1 MSTDS
6 QPHYPHT
13 WPSPSFDTFPGCNCR
28 QVAERLSVDLEVS
41 CRTCNHKEE
50 WEQNA
55 LQGTRPTILV
65 LSGISIP
72 IAEYYAVL
80 EEGVATPSS
89 EILRQLKP
97 GEGYEL
103 IKKQITNLST
113 DILDDIIQTVAE
125 KGNFP
130 YCVPELS
137 ARRELFPDEE
147 SLSEESQERIQKKIQ
162 ELKEE
167 GKYTSPS
174 SITLFPELDCWRKCS
189 CERCGDQYHDIISRV
204 PGDRTTDKRPGDYL
218 SVKDMRHPDGAEL
231 ICNSCSV
238 DEEHHE
244 NDITPAR
251 WCVDCNVS
259 NKIPDKDGYDMSDT
273 GRLSGNHW
281 HCYKCCVK
289 EAEESA
295 DYLDMEVEYDED
307 DPEKYSLPRITC
319 PQCGASS
326 DEFCEHH
333 PYSPPPGHQFRQQEQ
348 VIVDENL
355 VLCEACGREWDGHAQ
370 CPCGMG
376 YVTDTNAARLLFGPV
391 EDPYYGEYEI
401 DEDPPENNSL
411 VAKEIKD
418 TVKELGEQLFDLQ
431 GKLTEGEYLKM
442 MDLLQKITNKT
453 NSL

>member
-6 QPHYPHT
+6 QSHYPHT
-13 WPSPSFDTFPGCNCR
+13 WPSPSFDTFPGCGCR
-28 QVAERLSVDLEVS
+28 QVAERLCIDFGRVS
-41 CRTCNHKEE
+41 WTCEHSRE
-50 WEQNA
+50 WNENA
-55 LQGTRPTILV
+55 LPGTRPTILV
-65 LSGISIP
+65 LSGITIP

-80 EEGVATPSS
+80 EEGVATPTS

-103 IKKQITNLST
+103 IKKQITEFSS
-113 DILDDIIQTVAE
+113 DIIVDIIQTVAE
-125 KGNFP
+125 P
-130 YCVPELS
+130 V
-137 ARRELFPDEE
+137 RRELFPEQDEE
-147 SLSEESQERIQKKIQ
+147 PLSEESKKKIQQKIQ

-167 GKYTSPS
+167 GKYIPPDT
-174 SITLFPELDCWRKCS
+174 ITLFPELACWRKCS
-189 CERCGDQYHDIISRV
+189 CERCGDQFHDIIQRI
-204 PGDRTTDKRPGDYL
+204 PGDRTTSQKPGDYL
-218 SVKDMRHPDGAEL
+218 SVKDMYHPDGAEL
-231 ICNSCSV
+231 ICNSCSI
-238 DEEHHE
+238 DEDHHD

-273 GRLSGNHW
+273 GRISGSRW

-289 EAEESA
+289 ETEEGA
-295 DYLDMEVEYDED
+295 AHLGMEVEYDED
-307 DPEKYSLPRITC
+307 DPEKYSLPQIMC

-326 DEFCEHH
+326 DEYCEHH
-333 PYSPPPGHQFRQQEQ
+333 PYPPPGHQFLQQEH
-348 VIVDENL
+348 VHVDENL

-376 YVTDTNAARLLFGPV
+376 YVTDTNAARLLFGGL
-391 EDPYYGEYEI
+391 DDIYYGEYEVG
-401 DEDPPENNSL
+401 EDPPENNSL

-418 TVKELGEQLFDLQ
+418 TVKELGEQLFDLK
-431 GKLTEGEYLKM
+431 GKLSEGEYLKM

>member
-1 MSTDS
+1 MSADS
-6 QPHYPHT
+6 QPRYPHT
-13 WPSPSFDTFPGCNCR
+13 WPSPPFDTFPGCNCR
-28 QVAERLSVDLEVS
+28 QVAERLCVDFEQVS
-41 CRTCNHKEE
+41 FTCEHRRE
-50 WEQNA
+50 WSENA
-55 LQGTRPTILV
+55 LPGTRPTILV
-65 LSGISIP
+65 LSGITIP

-89 EILRQLKP
+89 EILRQLNP
-97 GEGYEL
+97 GEGYDL
-103 IKKQITNLST
+103 IKKQITEFSS
-113 DILDDIIQTVAE
+113 DIIDDIIQTVVE
-125 KGNFP
+125 P
-130 YCVPELS
+130 PV
-137 ARRELFPDEE
+137 RRQLFPDEE

-167 GKYTSPS
+167 GQYTPWSLS
-174 SITLFPELDCWRKCS
+174 LFPEIACWRKCS
-189 CERCGDQYHDIISRV
+189 CERCGDQYHDIIARV

-218 SVKDMRHPDGAEL
+218 SVQDMGYPDGAEL
-231 ICNSCSV
+231 ICQSCSV
-238 DEEHHE
+238 DDEHHS
-244 NDITPAR
+244 DDLTPAR

-273 GRLSGNHW
+273 GRLSGSSW

-289 EAEESA
+289 EVEEGA
-295 DYLDMEVEYDED
+295 DYLGMEVEYDEN
-307 DPEKYSLPRITC
+307 DPEKYSLPRIIC
-319 PQCGASS
+319 SQCGASS
-326 DEFCEHH
+326 DDFCEHH

-348 VIVDENL
+348 VLVDENL
-355 VLCEACGREWDGHAQ
+355 VLCESCGREWDGNAQ

-401 DEDPPENNSL
+401 DEDPPENNSE
-411 VAKEIKD
+411 VAKGIKD
-418 TVKELGEQLFDLQ
+418 SVKELGEQLFDLQ

>member
-1 MSTDS
+1 MSADS

-13 WPSPSFDTFPGCNCR
+13 WPSPPFDTFPGCGCR
-28 QVAERLSVDLEVS
+28 QVAERLCVDFERVS
-41 CRTCNHKEE
+41 WTCEHSRE
-50 WEQNA
+50 WNENA
-55 LQGTRPTILV
+55 LPGTRSTILV
-65 LSGISIP
+65 LSGITIP

-103 IKKQITNLST
+103 IKKQITSYST
-113 DILDDIIQTVAE
+113 DIINDIIQTVVE
-125 KGNFP
+125 P
-130 YCVPELS
+130 LV
-137 ARRELFPDEE
+137 RRELFPDEE
-147 SLSEESQERIQKKIQ
+147 PLSGYQGGTRAQERIQKKIQ

-167 GKYTSPS
+167 GQYSPPDP
-174 SITLFPELDCWRKCS
+174 ITLFPEIACWKKCS
-189 CERCGDQYHDIISRV
+189 CERCEDNYKHIIQRV
-204 PGDRTTDKRPGDYL
+204 PGDRTTDQRPGDYL
-218 SVKDMRHPDGAEL
+218 SVKDMGYPDGAEL
-231 ICNSCSV
+231 ICQSCAI
-238 DEEHHE
+238 DEAHHN

-251 WCVDCNVS
+251 WCVGCNVS

-273 GRLSGNHW
+273 GRLSGSRW

-289 EAEESA
+289 DAEEGA
-295 DYLDMEVEYDED
+295 AHLGMEVEYDED

-319 PQCGASS
+319 SQCGASS
-326 DEFCEHH
+326 DEYCEHH
-333 PYSPPPGHQFRQQEQ
+333 PYAPPPGHQFRQQEQ
-348 VIVDENL
+348 VLVDENL
-355 VLCEACGREWDGHAQ
+355 VLCESCGREWDGHAQ

-401 DEDPPENNSL
+401 DEDPPENNSEI
-411 VAKEIKD
+411 AKEIKD
-418 TVKELGEQLFDLQ
+418 SVKEIGEQLFDLQ

>member
-1 MSTDS
+1 MSADS
-6 QPHYPHT
+6 QPHYSHT
-13 WPSPSFDTFPGCNCR
+13 WPSPPFDTFPGCNCR
-28 QVAERLSVDLEVS
+28 QAAERLSVEMEVS
-41 CRTCNHKEE
+41 RLTCDHKKE

-55 LQGTRPTILV
+55 LPGTRSTILV
-65 LSGISIP
+65 LSGITIP

-80 EEGVATPSS
+80 EEGVASPSS
-89 EILRQLKP
+89 EILRNLEP
-97 GEGYEL
+97 GEGYGL
-103 IKKQITNLST
+103 IKKQITNFSSE
-113 DILDDIIQTVAE
+113 IIDDIIQTAVE
-125 KGNFP
+125 P
-130 YCVPELS
+130 V
-137 ARRELFPDEE
+137 RRELFPEQDEE
-147 SLSEESQERIQKKIQ
+147 TLSEESRRKIQQKIQ

-167 GKYTSPS
+167 GKYIHQSM
-174 SITLFPELDCWRKCS
+174 TLFPEIACWRNCS
-189 CERCGDQYHDIISRV
+189 CERCGGQYHDIIARV

-218 SVKDMRHPDGAEL
+218 SVKDMHHPDGAEL

-251 WCVDCNVS
+251 WCVECNVS

-273 GRLSGNHW
+273 GRLSGSRW

-289 EAEESA
+289 EAEEGA

-307 DPEKYSLPRITC
+307 DPEKYSLPRIIC
-319 PQCGASS
+319 SQCGASS

-333 PYSPPPGHQFRQQEQ
+333 PYSPPPGHQFRLQEQQRQQEQ
-348 VIVDENL
+348 QEHVHVDENL
-355 VLCEACGREWDGHAQ
+355 ILCESCGREWDGHAQ

-411 VAKEIKD
+411 VAKEIKG

-431 GKLTEGEYLKM
+431 GKLSEGEYLKM